1 VAAILVSAPTAR
13 RWTPIALPVLRLP
26 RGILQIAPLVIALL
40 VSPAVYLSVTSE
52 AVTTGATVE
61 RLRTER
67 EQWRQQNRQLEY
79 ELAKLQSLTWVENE
93 AVTRLGM
100 RQAMPAI
107 YMIIDRSRPVTAR
120 FAPAPLARREPVAP
134 DSSPTIPA
142 DGVLAETESIRKVA
156 SR

>member
-1 VAAILVSAPTAR
+1 VAAILVSTPTAR

-26 RGILQIAPLVIALL
+26 RDILQIAPLVLALL
-40 VSPAVYLSVTSE
+40 ASPAIYLSVTSE

-79 ELAKLQSLTWVENE
+79 ELAKLQSLAWVENE

-100 RQAMPAI
+100 RRAMPAI
-107 YMIIDRSRPVTAR
+107 YMIVDRSLPARPQ
-120 FAPAPLARREPVAP
+120 FASSTRPRRESETANSSLTAP
-134 DSSPTIPA
+134 
-142 DGVLAETESIRKVA
+142 GVGELAATEFMPQVA

>member
-1 VAAILVSAPTAR
+1 MAAIMVSAPTAR
-13 RWTPIALPVLRLP
+13 RWTPIAIPVLRLP
-26 RGILQIAPLVIALL
+26 RGILQIAPLVCALL
-40 VSPAVYLSVTSE
+40 MSPAIYLSVTSE

-79 ELAKLQSLTWVENE
+79 ELSKLQSLAWIENE

-100 RQAMPAI
+100 RQTMPSI
-107 YMIIDRSRPVTAR
+107 YMIIDRTLPAAAR
-120 FAPAPLARREPVAP
+120 FAPASLARREPIAP
-134 DSSPTIPA
+134 DSSPTAPA
-142 DGVLAETESIRKVA
+142 DGGLADSEAIRQVA